1 MQGRVAQVGI
11 YDHDHNFFKADFV
24 LDLTVVLLMKVIRF
38 DFASIKK
45 RHYKTFISEWH
56 SVRVWK
62 LVWQ

>member
-24 LDLTVVLLMKVIRF
+24 LGLTVVLLMKVIRF

-56 SVRVWK
+56 S
-62 LVWQ
+62 